1 MSLDADQIIDRRRLR
16 RKLTTWRILAFLAAA
31 LAVVG
36 GALLAAGGPEALTAR
51 SRPHIARLTISGFIS
66 DNREQLKL
74 IDEIGASAAVQGVII
89 SINSGGGA
97 TAGGE
102 ALYDAIRKL
111 SAKKPTVA
119 AIRTV
124 GASAAYMSAIA
135 ADHVVAYRSSI
146 TGSIGVLFQSP
157 EVSGAMD
164 KLGIKLT
171 EVKSSPLKA
180 APSPFAPPSPESLAV
195 IDGMIRD
202 TYDWFVDI
210 VAERRKL
217 DRPKA
222 LALADGRVMSGHQAL
237 EAGLIDEIGGEATA
251 IAWLAKEKGV
261 NARLSVIDWKPPES
275 ALPFSLGSAAAA
287 WLAREIG
294 VPVELVRATGLVEG
308 IPARLQL
315 DGLLSVWQ
323 APTGLN
329 DAEGAPR

>member
-1 MSLDADQIIDRRRLR
+1 MSIDADQILDRRRLR
-16 RKLTTWRILAFLAAA
+16 RKLTTWRVVAFVAAA
-31 LAVVG
+31 LAIVG
-36 GALLAAGGPEALTAR
+36 GGLLAAGPDALGGR

-66 DNREQLKL
+66 ENRAELDL
-74 IDEIGASAAVQGVII
+74 IDKIGKSDAVQGVIV

-111 SAKKPTVA
+111 SDKKPTVA

-124 GASAAYMSAIA
+124 GASAAYMTAIA
-135 ADHVVAYRSSI
+135 ADHVVAYRTSI

-157 EVSGAMD
+157 EVSEAMA

-180 APSPFAPPSPESLAV
+180 APSPFAPPTPEALAV
-195 IDGMIRD
+195 IDSMIRD
-202 TYDWFVDI
+202 TYNWFVDI
-210 VAERRKL
+210 VAERRNL

-222 LALADGRVMSGHQAL
+222 LQLADGRVFSGHQAL
-237 EAGLIDEIGGEATA
+237 EAGLIDEIGGEETA
-251 IAWLAKEKGV
+251 IAWLTTKKGV
-261 NARLSVIDWKPPES
+261 DARLRVVDWEPES
-275 ALPFSLGSAAAA
+275 SGSPFSFSSAAFV
-287 WLAREIG
+287 WLARQAGFSPDLLYASG
-294 VPVELVRATGLVEG
+294 VAGLL
-308 IPARLQL
+308 PSRLQL
-315 DGLLSVWQ
+315 DGLLSVWH

>member
-1 MSLDADQIIDRRRLR
+1 MSMDADQILDRRRLR
-16 RKLTTWRILAFLAAA
+16 RKLTTWRILAFVAAA

-36 GALLAAGGPEALTAR
+36 GALLAAGPDGIAGR
-51 SRPHIARLTISGFIS
+51 SRPHIARVTISGFIS
-66 DNREQLKL
+66 ENRAELDL
-74 IDEIGASAAVQGVII
+74 IDKVANSDAVQGVIV

-102 ALYDAIRKL
+102 ALYEAIRKL
-111 SAKKPTVA
+111 AAEKPTVA
-119 AIRTV
+119 SIRTV
-124 GASAAYMSAIA
+124 GASAAYMTAIA
-135 ADHVVAYRSSI
+135 TDHIVAYRSSI

-157 EVSGAMD
+157 ELSGAMD

-202 TYDWFVDI
+202 TYNWFVDI

-222 LALADGRVMSGHQAL
+222 LALADGRVYSGHQAL
-237 EAGLIDEIGGEATA
+237 EAGLIDEIGGEEAA
-251 IAWLAKEKGV
+251 IGWLTTKRGV
-261 NARLSVIDWKPPES
+261 DARLRIIDWEPEGS
-275 ALPFSLGSAAAA
+275 SSPFSFASAAFA
-287 WLAREIG
+287 WLAREAG
-294 VPVELVRATGLVEG
+294 FAPDWLRGNALSGL

-323 APTGLN
+323 APAGLN

>member
-36 GALLAAGGPEALTAR
+36 GALLAAGPEGITGR
-51 SRPHIARLTISGFIS
+51 SRPHIARLSLSGFIS
-66 DNREQLKL
+66 ENRDQLEL
-74 IDEIGASAAVQGVII
+74 IEKIGNSPAVQGVIV

-97 TAGGE
+97 TTGGE

-119 AIRTV
+119 SIRTI

-135 ADHVVAYRSSI
+135 TDHVVAYRSSI

-157 EVSGAMD
+157 EVSAAME

-180 APSPFAPPSPESLAV
+180 APSPFAPPTPEALAV
-195 IDGMIRD
+195 IDSLIRD
-202 TYDWFVDI
+202 TYNWFVDI

-217 DRPKA
+217 DRPRA
-222 LALADGRVMSGHQAL
+222 LALADGRVFSGHQAL
-237 EAGLIDEIGGEATA
+237 EAGLIDEIGGEEVA

-261 NARLSVIDWKPPES
+261 DAKLRVIDWKPEES
-275 ALPFSLGSAAAA
+275 SLPFSFSNAAIV

-294 VPVELVRATGLVEG
+294 VSPDFLRASGIADL

-315 DGLLSVWQ
+315 DGLLSVWH
-323 APTGLN
+323 APSGLN